1 MGKLHRTLIAGAT
14 VVALATGGAY
24 AQSVVQDNLS
34 GNETWQAGQ
43 GPGGPGAFITSN
55 QLRNGAA
62 KVVAAATGAVTLGSG
77 AYAALRSGGLVV
89 ITTQPLAT
97 TTLTLP
103 PNPVPDGA
111 RIGFCNGTDANF
123 ATTAISFTTSTGQTL
138 AQSVSATSL
147 GKGLC
152 IQVMFN
158 RATTTWYR
166 IQ

>member
-1 MGKLHRTLIAGAT
+1 MKRWLFWAAVAGVLSAPY
-14 VVALATGGAY
+14 AY

-34 GNETWQAGQ
+34 GNETWNVGQ
-43 GPGGPGAFITSN
+43 GPGGPGGFITSN
-55 QLRNGAA
+55 MVRNGAA
-62 KVVAAATGAVTLGSG
+62 KVVAAATGAITLGAG
-77 AYAALRSGGLVV
+77 AYAALADGGMVV

-103 PNPVPDGA
+103 ANPVPDGA
-111 RIGFCNGTDANF
+111 RVGFCNGTDANF
-123 ATTAISFTTSTGQTL
+123 ATTSISFTTSTGQTL
-138 AQSVSATSL
+138 AQSVSATAL

>member
-1 MGKLHRTLIAGAT
+1 MKHLKHTLLAGALAI
-14 VVALATGGAY
+14 ALAGAAW

-34 GNETWQAGQ
+34 GNETWNVGQ
-43 GPGGPGAFITSN
+43 GPGGPGGFITSN
-55 QLRNGAA
+55 MVRNGAA
-62 KVVAAATGAVTLGSG
+62 KVVAAASGAVTLGTGVYS
-77 AYAALRSGGLVV
+77 ALADGGLVV

-103 PNPVPDGA
+103 ANPVPDGA
-111 RIGFCNGTDANF
+111 RVGFCNGTDANF
-123 ATTAISFTTSTGQTL
+123 ATTSISFTTSIGQTL

-147 GKGLC
+147 GKGIC